1 MTSST
6 PATSASTTPSGIK
19 LCIAE
24 YMREGLPDY
33 HWALV
38 AAIPYNTRTRIF
50 QIVGG
55 AASYGYQTKEVN
67 ILSSKTLC
75 GGCEVGEVLGEASL
89 SSDNVRWLE
98 THLAT
103 AVTIVRND
111 PKWNCQTWVIEV
123 LRELREHTDKVSIYH
138 VDTTQ
143 IRAKLAE
150 EREHWEVGDDIYY
163 NKLMPTPKKS

>member
-1 MTSST
+1 MSDSN
-6 PATSASTTPSGIK
+6 PPRIK

-24 YMREGLPDY
+24 YIREGLPDC

-38 AAIPYNTRTRIF
+38 AAIPSNPRTRIF

-55 AASYGYQTKEVN
+55 TASYGYHTKEVP
-67 ILSSKTLC
+67 ILASKTLC

-89 SSDNVRWLE
+89 TSDNVRWLE

-123 LRELREHTDKVSIYH
+123 LRELQEHADKVRIYP
-138 VDTTQ
+138 VDTAQ

-150 EREHWEVGDDIYY
+150 EREHWEFGDDIYY
-163 NKLMPTPKKS
+163 NKLIPTPQS